1 MAKWPS
7 QVNFFFSFFAK
18 INQIEGITF
27 YSLIHMEY
35 EETWPRTPL
44 REPNL
49 SPKIQNIIQVKIL
62 DSGEIK
68 NVNINNR

>member
-1 MAKWPS
+1 
-7 QVNFFFSFFAK
+7 
-18 INQIEGITF
+18 
-27 YSLIHMEY
+27 MEY

-49 SPKIQNIIQVKIL
+49 SPTIQNIIQVKIL

-68 NVNINNR
+68 NVNINFNR